1 MARGL
6 LQESGSEVSDKIGA
20 FLMAATVAAQPKAEL
35 VTDIADMAVAA
46 LSRNTV
52 SICLQSLKQP
62 SLERAYLV
70 LLE

>member
-6 LQESGSEVSDKIGA
+6 LQQTGSEVSDKIGA

-52 SICLQSLKQP
+52 SI
-62 SLERAYLV
+62 
-70 LLE
+70 